1 MTPLFFFFLR
11 FIYYVYSILPAC
23 MPASQKRAP
32 DLILDGYEPPGRI
45 ELWASGIAEGALT
58 SEPSLQ
64 QLQHVAF

>member
-1 MTPLFFFFLR
+1 MH
-11 FIYYVYSILPAC
+11 A
-23 MPASQKRAP
+23 AQKRAP